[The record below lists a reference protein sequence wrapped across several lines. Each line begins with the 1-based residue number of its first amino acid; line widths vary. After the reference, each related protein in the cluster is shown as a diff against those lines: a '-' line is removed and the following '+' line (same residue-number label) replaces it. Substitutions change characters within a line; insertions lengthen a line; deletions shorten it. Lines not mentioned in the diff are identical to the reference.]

1 MNKVVILMTL
11 SQIAILLNAS
21 KRPIE
26 LWNQTITEIDKEN
39 FSLKEGD
46 MIIPKVFFSIQVIY
60 YQNQFTND
68 PRLFQIS
75 NNQKV
80 LD

>member
-26 LWNQTITEIDKEN
+26 LWNQTIIENDNEN

-68 PRLFQIS
+68 P
-75 NNQKV
+75 
-80 LD
+80 